1 MGMKQFIKRVVLLV
15 TLCIMTMAYGYAQQ
29 PSNVEVKVKEL
40 VKKYENV
47 KGVECMVVDKGMG
60 LGMIKMMFN
69 AQFGKD
75 FMKGVTGIVIID
87 YTDASQEVVLSIHKE
102 LDTFKTMLEE
112 VDTSEDEELAASDYA
127 RSFTKVSADEK
138 SISDFIIAIEDKES
152 KMLMYMA
159 GKMKIE

>member
-1 MGMKQFIKRVVLLV
+1 MKKFVKRVVLLV
-15 TLCIMTMAYGYAQQ
+15 ALCMMTMAYGYAQQ

-69 AQFGKD
+69 AQFGKA

-87 YTDASQEVVLSIHKE
+87 YTDASQEVVLSIHNE

-152 KMLMYMA
+152 KMMMYMA